1 MKDILQKAQQIKLV
15 IFDVD
20 GVLTDGRLFF
30 DNNGTEYKCFNVK
43 DGQGLKLLENNG
55 IHVAIIS
62 GRKSQAVKIRM
73 ESLGI
78 KNIYQGH
85 ENKIGA
91 FKALCKTFKLKPEQI
106 AHVGDDLPDLAI
118 MSRVGL
124 AIAVQDAHHEVIKRA
139 DWQTTLMGGQ
149 GAAREV
155 CDLILESKGMLTVTV
170 AQFLH

>member
-1 MKDILQKAQQIKLV
+1 MHDIFQKAQQVKLV

-30 DNNGTEYKCFNVK
+30 DSCGIEYKCFNVK

-55 IHVAIIS
+55 VHVAIIS
-62 GRKSQAVKIRM
+62 GRKSEAVKIRM

-78 KNIYQGH
+78 KNVYQGH
-85 ENKIGA
+85 ENKVAA
-91 FKALCKTFKLKPEQI
+91 FEELCEIFDVKPGQV

-124 AIAVQDAHHEVIKRA
+124 AIAVHDAHHEVIKHA
-139 DWQTTLMGGQ
+139 DWQTKLPGGN

-155 CDLILESKGMLTVTV
+155 CDLILEAKGLLAATV
-170 AQFLH
+170 ARFLK